1 MRSRGAL
8 GGGGW
13 LVPEAE
19 VYARH
24 AVSTLGV
31 AHHTTGYWPHTL
43 QVSRGRTAGLSVMR
57 MPLGYPSYVT
67 QLIFKICINPRLH
80 LQRMSI

>member
-1 MRSRGAL
+1 MSS
-8 GGGGW
+8 GGGW

-24 AVSTLGV
+24 AISTLGV

-43 QVSRGRTAGLSVMR
+43 QVGSGERREHNQNHPFYVYSIAAYQRSISLLFIQLHFFFFSSVE
-57 MPLGYPSYVT
+57 S
-67 QLIFKICINPRLH
+67 
-80 LQRMSI
+80 

>member
-1 MRSRGAL
+1 MRSRVGEASSVL
-8 GGGGW
+8 DLGGW

-24 AVSTLGV
+24 AISTLGV

-43 QVSRGRTAGLSVMR
+43 QVGSRERTPRITIMM
-57 MPLGYPSYVT
+57 MPLG
-67 QLIFKICINPRLH
+67 
-80 LQRMSI
+80 

>member
-1 MRSRGAL
+1 ML
-8 GGGGW
+8 DLGGW

-24 AVSTLGV
+24 AISTLGV

-43 QVSRGRTAGLSVMR
+43 QVDSRERTPRITIMM
-57 MPLGYPSYVT
+57 MPLG
-67 QLIFKICINPRLH
+67 
-80 LQRMSI
+80 